1 MDKLT
6 NNIKKNDL
14 NNQENYTNLKVEKAT
29 DENLV
34 EEIQNEIILK
44 MNENS
49 KKNKEIDFIDFKGS
63 EDLRDFRIKKETLR
77 ETRMKIDEEMED
89 DLTVRFSISLDI
101 LSN

>member
-77 ETRMKIDEEMED
+77 ETRMKIDEE
-89 DLTVRFSISLDI
+89 
-101 LSN
+101 